1 MPKQLENWEKEFI
14 RNWIA
19 IKDFSQD
26 DMLKYIRD
34 QRQEAAKEIQERDRK
49 SLEARNQP
57 KEIKEKIIEILD
69 KNVNSYPKGLSP
81 LFQGLVADQI
91 LALLKEEIKKET
103 EWQCE
108 QTLKRCQRW
117 CEEEKE
123 EEKQKWAEE
132 IKTLMKERLTR
143 KEIIEQFK
151 QKLT

>member
-57 KEIKEKIIEILD
+57 KEIKEKIIEILKAVIPD
-69 KNVNSYPKGLSP
+69 NPSYEPNYDYY
-81 LFQGLVADQI
+81 ADRI
-91 LALLKEEIKKET
+91 LALLEAENRKWVEKLKRGEICHNCGAKKEQNLSD
-103 EWQCE
+103 WCD
-108 QTLKRCQRW
+108 RCL
-117 CEEEKE
+117 EEN
-123 EEKQKWAEE
+123 
-132 IKTLMKERLTR
+132 
-143 KEIIEQFK
+143 
-151 QKLT
+151 

>member
-57 KEIKEKIIEILD
+57 KEIKEARKFIRENPSQFEYVN
-69 KNVNSYPKGLSP
+69 KNYRNFWNWEYDQPDDDSLELARKWEDTFELS
-81 LFQGLVADQI
+81 G
-91 LALLKEEIKKET
+91 LKEFNI
-103 EWQCE
+103 
-108 QTLKRCQRW
+108 
-117 CEEEKE
+117 
-123 EEKQKWAEE
+123 
-132 IKTLMKERLTR
+132 
-143 KEIIEQFK
+143 
-151 QKLT
+151 